1 MPDSQM
7 VDRMSDSVL
16 TKLLEVDSE
25 LATQEASLLAQVE
38 AIRQKRASLSAVV
51 NMFATSE
58 TAPPEKP
65 APATKRGRKP
75 AQSKAQETDNS
86 VATSLIDN
94 LIEIATAIP
103 EVVPEAAVAT
113 NGSAPEP
120 PAAEPKAK
128 RGRRPA
134 QSSAAKPAAS
144 VSKTQSPARASKAKQ
159 TPKAAKQTSK
169 ETEPKPPSAP
179 SKPKS
184 ASKEGRKSNNWRNYM
199 RPEFGKAPLPEVVSS
214 VLQRQSNGIFD
225 VPTIVSTIFV
235 QDTPKEVRN
244 QARDRVLHIL
254 SAGVKEKKWY
264 RGKTGQYSLSQ
275 SVAESTMDS

>member
-16 TKLLEVDSE
+16 TKLLEVESE
-25 LATQEASLLAQVE
+25 LATQEAGLLAQIE

-58 TAPPEKP
+58 AAAPPESPTP
-65 APATKRGRKP
+65 AAKRGRKP
-75 AQSKAQETDNS
+75 AQAKTQETNNS
-86 VATSLIDN
+86 VPASLIDN
-94 LIEIATAIP
+94 LIEIATGIP
-103 EVVPEAAVAT
+103 EVAPEAAAT
-113 NGSAPEP
+113 NGTAPEP
-120 PAAEPKAK
+120 PAPEPKAK
-128 RGRRPA
+128 RGRRAA
-134 QSSAAKPAAS
+134 QPSQAKEKPAAS
-144 VSKTQSPARASKAKQ
+144 TSKPKSAARG
-159 TPKAAKQTSK
+159 PKAKQTSK
-169 ETEPKPPSAP
+169 EVSKETEPKQSTTA

-184 ASKEGRKSNNWRNYM
+184 TSKEGRKSNNWRNYM

-275 SVAESTMDS
+275 SVAESTIDS

>member
-51 NMFATSE
+51 NMFASSDA
-58 TAPPEKP
+58 APPEPP
-65 APATKRGRKP
+65 APAAKRGRKP
-75 AQSKAQETDNS
+75 AQSKAEVNNS
-86 VATSLIDN
+86 VPPSLIDN
-94 LIEIATAIP
+94 LIEIATTIP
-103 EVVPEAAVAT
+103 EVAPETAVAT
-113 NGSAPEP
+113 NGTAPEP
-120 PAAEPKAK
+120 PAPEPKAK
-128 RGRRPA
+128 RGRRAA
-134 QSSAAKPAAS
+134 QPSESKTKPAAS
-144 VSKTQSPARASKAKQ
+144 PSKTKPSGRAAKAKQ
-159 TPKAAKQTSK
+159 TRK
-169 ETEPKPPSAP
+169 ETEPKQATAS

-184 ASKEGRKSNNWRNYM
+184 TSKEGRKSNNWRNYM

-275 SVAESTMDS
+275 SVAESTIDS

>member
-1 MPDSQM
+1 M

-16 TKLLEVDSE
+16 TKLLEAESE

-58 TAPPEKP
+58 TAPPEQP
-65 APATKRGRKP
+65 APAAKRGRKP
-75 AQSKAQETDNS
+75 AQSKNQETDNS
-86 VATSLIDN
+86 VPASLIDN

-103 EVVPEAAVAT
+103 EVAPEVAVAT
-113 NGSAPEP
+113 NGTAPEP
-120 PAAEPKAK
+120 PAPEPKAK
-128 RGRRPA
+128 RGRRAA
-134 QSSAAKPAAS
+134 QPSEAKTKPAAS
-144 VSKTQSPARASKAKQ
+144 KSKTKSPARASKAKQ
-159 TPKAAKQTSK
+159 TPKEAKQTPK
-169 ETEPKPPSAP
+169 ETEPKPSPAP

-199 RPEFGKAPLPEVVSS
+199 RPEFGNAPLPEVVSS

-275 SVAESTMDS
+275 SVAESTIDS

>member
-51 NMFATSE
+51 NMFASSDA
-58 TAPPEKP
+58 APPEPP
-65 APATKRGRKP
+65 APAAKRGRKP
-75 AQSKAQETDNS
+75 AQSKAEVNNS
-86 VATSLIDN
+86 VPTSLIDN
-94 LIEIATAIP
+94 LIEIATTIP
-103 EVVPEAAVAT
+103 EVATETAVAT
-113 NGSAPEP
+113 NGTAPEP
-120 PAAEPKAK
+120 PAPEPKAK
-128 RGRRPA
+128 RGRRAA
-134 QSSAAKPAAS
+134 QPSQKEKPAAAT
-144 VSKTQSPARASKAKQ
+144 SKTKAPARGSK
-159 TPKAAKQTSK
+159 AKQTSK
-169 ETEPKPPSAP
+169 EAEPKPVAAP

-184 ASKEGRKSNNWRNYM
+184 TSKEGRKSNNWRNYM

-275 SVAESTMDS
+275 SVAESTIDS

>member
-51 NMFATSE
+51 NMFASSDA
-58 TAPPEKP
+58 APPEPP
-65 APATKRGRKP
+65 APAAKRGRKP
-75 AQSKAQETDNS
+75 AQSKAEVNNS
-86 VATSLIDN
+86 VPTSLIDN
-94 LIEIATAIP
+94 LIEIATTIP
-103 EVVPEAAVAT
+103 EVAPETAVAT
-113 NGSAPEP
+113 NGTAPEP
-120 PAAEPKAK
+120 PAPEPKAK
-128 RGRRPA
+128 RGRRAA
-134 QSSAAKPAAS
+134 QPNQKEKPAAS
-144 VSKTQSPARASKAKQ
+144 TSKTKAPARGSK
-159 TPKAAKQTSK
+159 AKQTSK
-169 ETEPKPPSAP
+169 EAEPKPATAP

-184 ASKEGRKSNNWRNYM
+184 TSKEGRKSNNWRNYM

-275 SVAESTMDS
+275 SVAESTIDS

>member
-1 MPDSQM
+1 VPDSQM

-16 TKLLEVDSE
+16 TKLLEVESE

-58 TAPPEKP
+58 NAAPPEQP
-65 APATKRGRKP
+65 APAAKRGRKP
-75 AQSKAQETDNS
+75 AQAKTQETDNS
-86 VATSLIDN
+86 VSTSLIDN

-103 EVVPEAAVAT
+103 EVAAEPAVET
-113 NGSAPEP
+113 NGTAPEP
-120 PAAEPKAK
+120 PAPEPKAK
-128 RGRRPA
+128 RGRRAA
-134 QSSAAKPAAS
+134 QPNQSKAKPAAS
-144 VSKTQSPARASKAKQ
+144 TAKSKSPARGSKAKQ
-159 TPKAAKQTSK
+159 APKEAAAEQ
-169 ETEPKPPSAP
+169 PAPS

-275 SVAESTMDS
+275 SVAESTMES